1 MVHVYAFDAMVWRYL
16 MRGVHLYSRR
26 NLLGIQTRINC
37 ASTVHTYTG
46 GNQNTI
52 VHAKYKFV
60 NGNTGAD
67 ADNGVCATVQ
77 RATICFTA
85 EYEQSDLRVT
95 KHLLRN
101 GATTAFGA
109 FYATVKYQDK
119 NAAHSTDRY
128 V

>member
-1 MVHVYAFDAMVWRYL
+1 MVHVYAFDAMAWRYL
-16 MRGVHLYSRR
+16 MRGVHLYSHR
-26 NLLGIQTRINC
+26 NL
-37 ASTVHTYTG
+37 HTYTG

-52 VHAKYKFV
+52 VHGKYKFV

-67 ADNGVCATVQ
+67 ADNGVCATVL

-119 NAAHSTDRY
+119 NAAHSTEPRTLLLLTSFSHT
-128 V
+128 